1 MVDTFS
7 LRRLREDS
15 FACDVVAVCFSNK
28 TQFTVQTTLSG
39 CRVLHDHC
47 MILALAFDELMKLFV
62 ISDRFETFYGLKTS
76 CKAKQLPPRRVTHVH
91 APSTLHQ
98 CTRCTG
104 ESRIGTDQRMRT
116 TLSSISARIFK
127 LRGTR
132 TRIRK
137 YHNLMSKLT
146 IS

>member
-47 MILALAFDELMKLFV
+47 TILALAFDELMKLFV
-62 ISDRFETFYGLKTS
+62 ISDRFETFYGLKTR
-76 CKAKQLPPRRVTHVH
+76 CKAKQLPPRRVASLT
-91 APSTLHQ
+91 
-98 CTRCTG
+98 CTRQAPCTSARAARVNR
-104 ESRIGTDQRMRT
+104 ESAQ
-116 TLSSISARIFK
+116 ISACAQPTLQFPREFSNCEE
-127 LRGTR
+127 LG
-132 TRIRK
+132 
-137 YHNLMSKLT
+137 LG
-146 IS
+146 